1 MKDLFKRITAQ
12 TLLLL
17 SLVCG
22 LAACTE
28 EEPDLFGNVHGY
40 VSDEATG
47 EPIRTASVTINPGGK
62 KTVTGSDGRFEYQN
76 LEAGQYTLQ
85 IAKDGYQTNVGNVT
99 VVPGQTAQCDILLHP
114 GDGYLKVNKTEI
126 NMGYNNNMA
135 AFEISNTGKIDLQ
148 WSIKEDCEWITEIE
162 PAMGTTAAGKK
173 SSVTV
178 KIDRS
183 LLEKGKTS
191 SYSIVITSNAGAAEI
206 TILASGEGAT
216 DNPNSPDKP
225 ENPETPD
232 NPDTPDTPSTGD
244 ITAGLMAYYNF
255 NHGDAKDA
263 TDNKIN
269 GTLINAPEFTDK
281 TISGTGKALFI
292 NGTLEQYVNIPYNP
306 FKGKNTYTISLW
318 VKDFGS
324 GLILSAISSNV
335 TEHYPAILCYQSGKF
350 ALSTGYYDHYQDYP
364 FSFLY
369 KQIQDGQWH
378 MLTFVVT
385 PNTDTYTD
393 NDCMKSLYIDG
404 SLVDCVTGNAG
415 SNGGTIATKM
425 QIGGN
430 GDGKYDSCGSFK
442 IDNIRFYD
450 RALEASEIESLYNY
464 EKAN

>member
-1 MKDLFKRITAQ
+1 MKDLMKITSLRVCI
-12 TLLLL
+12 LLLTI
-17 SLVCG
+17 G
-22 LAACTE
+22 GFIACTE
-28 EEPDLFGNVHGY
+28 EEVDVFGNVHGY

-62 KTVTGSDGRFEYQN
+62 KTVTGSDGRFEYQD

-114 GDGYLKVNKTEI
+114 GDGFLKVNKTEI

-135 AFEISNTGKIDLQ
+135 SFEISNSGKIDLQ
-148 WSIKEDCEWITEIE
+148 WNIKEDCAWISEID
-162 PAMGTTAAGKK
+162 PSTGTTAAGKK
-173 SSVTV
+173 SAVTL

-183 LLEKGKTS
+183 RLEKGKTS
-191 SYSIVITSNAGAAEI
+191 SYAIVITSNAGAAEI

-216 DNPNSPDKP
+216 DNPNSPDTP
-225 ENPETPD
+225 DNPETP
-232 NPDTPDTPSTGD
+232 SSGD

-255 NHGDAKDA
+255 NNADAKDA

-269 GTLINAPEFTDK
+269 GTLINAPEFTDN
-281 TISGTGKALFI
+281 TPSGKGKALFI

-306 FKGKNTYTISLW
+306 FKGKNTYSISLW

-324 GLILSAISSNV
+324 GLIFSAISNSKV
-335 TEHYPAILCYQSGKF
+335 DCFPAIYCYQSGKF
-350 ALSTGYYDHYQDYP
+350 SLSTGYYDHYQDYP

-369 KQIQDGQWH
+369 KQIQDERWH

-385 PNTDTYTD
+385 PNPDSYSG
-393 NDCMKSLYIDG
+393 CVKGLYIDG
-404 SLVDCVTGNAG
+404 ALVDYITGNSVKVSDFG
-415 SNGGTIATKM
+415 NIPTKI

-430 GDGKYDSCGSFK
+430 GDGQYNSCGSFK

-450 RALEASEIESLYNY
+450 RALEASEIEALYTF